1 MNLKENRIL
10 QNQFTGFTHPGLKD
24 SSTTTQSWPSNRTF
38 QEDTE
43 LFKTRLPNMQEEL
56 RKHRKIKKLRSGGDW
71 LYQIFTHTIKPLQL
85 KQDGTARRMD
95 KYTDRIDSLDIDLST
110 RVCVLVTQL
119 CPTLCDPM
127 NHSPPGFSVHG
138 ILQARIL
145 EWIAILSSRGSSQ
158 PRD

>member
-1 MNLKENRIL
+1 
-10 QNQFTGFTHPGLKD
+10 
-24 SSTTTQSWPSNRTF
+24 
-38 QEDTE
+38 
-43 LFKTRLPNMQEEL
+43 MQEEL

-119 CPTLCDPM
+119 VRLFATP
-127 NHSPPGFSVHG
+127 
-138 ILQARIL
+138 
-145 EWIAILSSRGSSQ
+145 
-158 PRD
+158 